1 MPALDRDELR
11 EIVADLVDD
20 NGLVA
25 VLNALW
31 NCLEIDA
38 ASMLT
43 DQEREPYRRVLS
55 LLDAAVKE
63 FQE

>member
-1 MPALDRDELR
+1 MPSLDRDELR

-38 ASMLT
+38 ARILT

>member
-1 MPALDRDELR
+1 MPSLDRDELR

-31 NCLEIDA
+31 NRLEIDA
-38 ASMLT
+38 ARILT
-43 DQEREPYRRVLS
+43 DQEREPYRGVLS